1 MKRGVTIEVQKDI
14 HQELKAVSAATGK
27 KVHRI
32 TDDIL
37 RPALIPNKKPAK
49 KSK

>member
-1 MKRGVTIEVQKDI
+1 MKSVKINDDVHQAAKRRSVDTSTKLETVLDGV
-14 HQELKAVSAATGK
+14 
-27 KVHRI
+27 
-32 TDDIL
+32 L